1 MTCQMLSQL
10 SYVYRVTHGEHTA
23 IAVIIAVKF
32 AVQYSFV

>member
-23 IAVIIAVKF
+23 IAVIAVKF
-32 AVQYSFV
+32 AVQNSFV